1 MLPACLGVPST
12 PREGEALRRGVGWRA
27 ESVDRPAAPPARGEG
42 AGGMVVGL
50 APSQPESERE
60 GGPHTTGYSSELK
73 ESTRRISE
81 TVNFLSA
88 RMAYFLHKE

>member
-12 PREGEALRRGVGWRA
+12 PREVEALRRGVGWRA
-27 ESVDRPAAPPARGEG
+27 ESVDRPAAPPARGKG

-60 GGPHTTGYSSELK
+60 GGPHTTGYSSEL
-73 ESTRRISE
+73 TRGIAVNWMGYSSE
-81 TVNFLSA
+81 LDRV
-88 RMAYFLHKE
+88 